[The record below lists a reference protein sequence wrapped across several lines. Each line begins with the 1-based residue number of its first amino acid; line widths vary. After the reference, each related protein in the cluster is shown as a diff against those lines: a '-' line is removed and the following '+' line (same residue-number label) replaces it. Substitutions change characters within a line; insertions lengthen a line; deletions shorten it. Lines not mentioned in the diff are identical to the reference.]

1 MEIKKPAIAGT
12 LESSDAQVAVEPAE
26 DGIELYLESS
36 VMNQYG
42 RQIKAT
48 VLETLERLG
57 VENAR
62 VTVVDKGALDCTIKA
77 RVECAVFRSCDAERF
92 RLRRTMMFMN
102 AQKPGLIKDAYIY
115 GCDSIMLDLEDA
127 VAENQKD
134 AARFSLYHALKTID
148 YGETEVIVR
157 INGLDTPHWQE
168 DIRVCVAGGADGI
181 RIAKCESAQDV
192 LTVEKAV
199 EAAEEEF
206 GVEKGRTLL
215 MAALESPKGILNA
228 YEICAASPRM
238 FGVAISGGDFRKCMQ
253 TTPQRDGVDML
264 AARGQMLIAAR
275 AAGIQ
280 CFDTV
285 FTNLDDQEGFEAEVL
300 QNKAMGFDGKSL
312 INPKQI
318 RFVHQVFAPTEKE
331 IRQAEK
337 IVRAYREQSAAGV
350 GVFTVDGK
358 MIDIAFIPGAERTL
372 KLARACGLWEGD
384 LV

>member
-1 MEIKKPAIAGT
+1 MIPRPKP
-12 LESSDAQVAVEPAE
+12 
-26 DGIELYLESS
+26 
-36 VMNQYG
+36 
-42 RQIKAT
+42 
-48 VLETLERLG
+48 
-57 VENAR
+57 
-62 VTVVDKGALDCTIKA
+62 
-77 RVECAVFRSCDAERF
+77 ERF

-148 YGETEVIVR
+148 YGDTEVIVR

-181 RIAKCESAQDV
+181 RIAKCESAADV
-192 LTVEKAV
+192 HTVEKAV

-206 GVEKGRTLL
+206 GAEKGRTLL

-228 YEICAASPRM
+228 YEICCASERM
-238 FGVAISGGDFRKCMQ
+238 FGVAISGGDFRKSMQ
-253 TTPQRDGVDML
+253 TTFQRNGVDML
-264 AARGQMLIAAR
+264 AARGQMVLAAR

-285 FTNLDDQEGFEAEVL
+285 FTNLDDQEGFEAEVR

-318 RFVHQVFAPTEKE
+318 RFVHETFAPTEKE
-331 IRQAEK
+331 IIQAEK
-337 IVRAYREQSAAGV
+337 IVRAVRENAKKGL

-358 MIDIAFIPGAERTL
+358 MIDIAFLPGAERTL
-372 KLARACGLWEGD
+372 RMAKACGLYEGD

>member
-1 MEIKKPAIAGT
+1 MIPRPRPK
-12 LESSDAQVAVEPAE
+12 
-26 DGIELYLESS
+26 
-36 VMNQYG
+36 
-42 RQIKAT
+42 
-48 VLETLERLG
+48 
-57 VENAR
+57 
-62 VTVVDKGALDCTIKA
+62 
-77 RVECAVFRSCDAERF
+77 RF

-148 YGETEVIVR
+148 YGSTEVIVR
-157 INGLDTPHWQE
+157 INGLDTPHWKE

-192 LTVEKAV
+192 ITV
-199 EAAEEEF
+199 EAAVLEAEREF
-206 GVEKGRTLL
+206 GVEEGRTLL
-215 MAALESPKGILNA
+215 MAALESPKGIINA
-228 YEICAASPRM
+228 YEICTASKRM
-238 FGVAISGGDFRKCMQ
+238 FGVAISGGDFRRCMG
-253 TTPQRDGVDML
+253 TKFTKDGVDLMV
-264 AARGQMLIAAR
+264 ARGQMLIAAR

-285 FTNLDDQEGFEAEVL
+285 FTDLDDDEGFMAEQM

-318 RFVHQVFAPTEKE
+318 RPVHDLLAPTEKE
-331 IRQAEK
+331 VIWAQKVVE
-337 IVRAYREQSAAGV
+337 AYKEQSAAGV

-358 MIDIAFIPGAERTL
+358 MVDIAFIPGAERTL
-372 KLARACGLWEGD
+372 RLAKACGMYEGD

>member
-1 MEIKKPAIAGT
+1 MIPRPKP
-12 LESSDAQVAVEPAE
+12 
-26 DGIELYLESS
+26 
-36 VMNQYG
+36 
-42 RQIKAT
+42 
-48 VLETLERLG
+48 
-57 VENAR
+57 
-62 VTVVDKGALDCTIKA
+62 
-77 RVECAVFRSCDAERF
+77 ERF

-115 GCDSIMLDLEDA
+115 GVDSIMLDLEDA

-148 YGETEVIVR
+148 YGDTEVIVR

-192 LTVEKAV
+192 LTVEKATE
-199 EAAEEEF
+199 EAEKEF
-206 GVEKGRTLL
+206 GVEVGRTLL

-253 TTPQRDGVDML
+253 TKPTASGIDMVT
-264 AARGQMLIAAR
+264 ARGMMLIAAR

-285 FTNLDDQEGFEAEVL
+285 FTDLDDMEGFINETR
-300 QNKAMGFDGKSL
+300 QNKEMGFDGKSL

-318 RFVHQVFAPTEKE
+318 RPVHEIFAPTEKE
-331 IRQAEK
+331 VMQAELM
-337 IVRAYREQSAAGV
+337 VRAFREAAAQGI
-350 GVFTVDGK
+350 GVFTVNGK
-358 MIDIAFIPGAERTL
+358 MVDVAFIPGAERTL
-372 KLARACGLWEGD
+372 KLAKACGMYEGD